1 MDRISALRNIEE
13 SLARYEEGELSLPE
27 LERDVRG
34 TVRTYATS
42 FEDARAYRARGDAVA
57 DGMVVVAESRTAAR
71 KRVEEL
77 LSDPA
82 AFEIEPVEE

>member
-71 KRVEEL
+71 ERVEEL